1 MDDCIFGCEFQH
13 QKQAVSFFFVFNFLA
28 GWVGLSRG
36 GRKKQGRE
44 THFKLIQFKTSIMV
58 LSHRIADPIIE
69 WFYLSP
75 GH

>member
-1 MDDCIFGCEFQH
+1 MIVFLG
-13 QKQAVSFFFVFNFLA
+13 VSSSIRSRLYLFFFFFNFLA

-36 GRKKQGRE
+36 GRMKQGRE
-44 THFKLIQFKTSIMV
+44 TPFKLIQFKTSIMV
-58 LSHRIADPIIE
+58 LSHIIADPIIE